1 MLLGFSSVPLID
13 GPLGASEPEVGTR
26 RGGGIRRIQRKIGT
40 TTIAVI
46 REQQEAL
53 AVATPVEGMRP
64 VPGAVPVVCG
74 PRS

>member
-1 MLLGFSSVPLID
+1 MLPGFSSVPLID
-13 GPLGASEPEVGTR
+13 GTPGASETEVGTR
-26 RGGGIRRIQRKIGT
+26 RGDGIRRIQRKIGT

-53 AVATPVEGMRP
+53 AVANPVEGMRP
-64 VPGAVPVVCG
+64 APGVLPVVCG